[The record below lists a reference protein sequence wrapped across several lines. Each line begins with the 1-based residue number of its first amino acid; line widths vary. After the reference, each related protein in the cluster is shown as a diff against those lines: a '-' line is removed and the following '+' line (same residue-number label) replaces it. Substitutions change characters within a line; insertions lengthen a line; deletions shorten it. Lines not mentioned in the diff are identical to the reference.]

1 VQESYCT
8 KSSKGVEIVKWQR
21 KKCIR
26 QFALNVE
33 KNVKYHSS
41 LTQAG
46 RFTAENAGR
55 RKEQQE
61 EDSKSS

>member
-61 EDSKSS
+61 DSKSS